1 MDYLM
6 RFFRNVLVLALVMGG
21 MVLVLLLTGQR
32 EVVKILGS
40 MVEVYD
46 ALGILP
52 FVLLLLVLMVLP
64 KPKRRG
70 RK

>member
-6 RFFRNVLVLALVMGG
+6 RFFRNLLVLVLVMGG

-32 EVVKILGS
+32 EVLKILGS

-46 ALGILP
+46 GLGILP

-64 KPKRRG
+64 KPKRR
-70 RK
+70 RRE

>member
-6 RFFRNVLVLALVMGG
+6 RFFRNLLVLVLVMGG

-32 EVVKILGS
+32 EVLKILGS

-46 ALGILP
+46 GLGILP
-52 FVLLLLVLMVLP
+52 FVLILLVLMVLP
-64 KPKRRG
+64 KSNRRG
-70 RK
+70 RD

>member
-6 RFFRNVLVLALVMGG
+6 RFFRNVLVLVLVMGG

-32 EVVKILGS
+32 EVLKILGS

-46 ALGILP
+46 GLGILP
-52 FVLLLLVLMVLP
+52 FVLILLVLMVLP
-64 KPKRRG
+64 KSNRRG
-70 RK
+70 RD